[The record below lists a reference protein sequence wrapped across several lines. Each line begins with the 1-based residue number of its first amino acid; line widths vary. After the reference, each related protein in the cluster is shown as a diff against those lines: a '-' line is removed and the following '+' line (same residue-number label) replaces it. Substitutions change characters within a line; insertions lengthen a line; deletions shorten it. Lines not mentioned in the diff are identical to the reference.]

1 MAEIIIYTKANCPY
15 CVFAKQLLEN
25 EGLSYKEI
33 HVDQDAEQLQIMME
47 RSGLRTVPQI
57 FINGRSIGG
66 YDSLKNLKETGQ
78 LYSLI
83 KE

>member
-1 MAEIIIYTKANCPY
+1 MAEIIIYTKASCPY

-25 EGLSYKEI
+25 EGLSYQEI
-33 HVDQDAEQLQIMME
+33 HVDQDAEQLKVMVE

-57 FINGRSIGG
+57 FINGQSIGG
-66 YDSLKNLKETGQ
+66 FDSLKKLKDTGQ